1 MLEEARMAVKGKAWK
16 FGNDVNT
23 DEIIPARY
31 LSMTDPLKL
40 AEHVMEDADPEFP
53 SKVQSGDIIVAGK
66 NFGCGSSREHAPIA
80 IKAAGVSCV
89 IAASFARIFFRNS
102 FNMGLMI
109 FESPLASEGIREGD
123 HVEID
128 PDDGVIRNVDTGET
142 FKVARIP
149 PFMKELLDDGGLIA
163 HIKKIGREQQARD

>member
-1 MLEEARMAVKGKAWK
+1 MVLEGRAWR
-16 FGNDVNT
+16 FGDDVNT

-31 LSMTDPLKL
+31 LNLTDPVKL

-53 SKVQSGDIIVAGK
+53 KKVKRGDVIIAGK

-102 FNMGLMI
+102 FNMGLLI
-109 FESPLASEGIREGD
+109 FESPLAAQGIREGD
-123 HVEID
+123 MVEIR
-128 PDDGVIRNVDTGET
+128 PEEGLIRNIGTGET
-142 FKVARIP
+142 FEVARIP
-149 PFMKELLDDGGLIA
+149 EFMQELLDNGGLIE
-163 HIKKIGREQQARD
+163 HIKKRQIQGSEDPDEM